1 MIDLKAFRK
10 DNGLSQKEVAEY
22 LGVTRSFI
30 GQVEAGFSKLPTDK
44 VSKLLNNTQNW
55 VITSLVSSE
64 QTSGD
69 HIEQNGGKGNIGKIA
84 GESSAELLALRR
96 ENELLRKQVD
106 DLKAQN
112 EKYWAALMDLMKR

>member
-44 VSKLLNNTQNW
+44 ISKLLNNTQNW
-55 VITSLVSSE
+55 VTTSLVSSE

-69 HIEQNGGKGNIGKIA
+69 RIEQNGGKGNIGKIA

-96 ENELLRKQVD
+96 ENELLRTQVD

-112 EKYWAALMDLMKR
+112 EKYWAALMDLMKK

>member
-10 DNGLSQKEVAEY
+10 DNGLSQKVVAEY

-55 VITSLVSSE
+55 VTTSLVSSE

-96 ENELLRKQVD
+96 ENELLRTQVD

-112 EKYWAALMDLMKR
+112 EKYWAALMDLMKK